1 MRIALAFRVLALVF
15 GMTLSVSVAA
25 SAQNFPNK
33 PVHLIIT
40 TGPGSFVDIIARVLS
55 SKMPE
60 TLGQPVI
67 PENRPG
73 AAGQLAADLVAKAAP
88 DGYTLLVSSPGT
100 LTVGPQF
107 AKTPYD
113 PLKDLAPVA
122 LLATAA
128 TGFAVNEAFPAKT
141 FPEFLAYAKAHPGS
155 ISYSHPGN
163 GSLMHLGAE
172 QMKILTGISM
182 VGVPYRGAGPAATAI
197 ATGEVQVG
205 FADLLSLKSLA
216 DGGRIRIVA
225 LVDPARTAYAPDIP
239 TVAEL
244 ALPGYDAGGW
254 GMLLAPAGTPAPI
267 IARLNAEV
275 RRAYEISEV
284 REALK
289 RVAVD
294 PMLMSPE
301 DSAKFLHQQYE
312 KWGKVVRET
321 GIKP

>member
-1 MRIALAFRVLALVF
+1 MSIGLAFRVAALLV
-15 GMTLSVSVAA
+15 GMTVAA
-25 SAQNFPNK
+25 SAQSFPNK
-33 PVHLIIT
+33 PVRIVIT

-60 TLGQPVI
+60 TLGQPVV

-73 AAGQLAADLVAKAAP
+73 AAGQIAADTVAKAAP

-113 PLKDLAPVA
+113 PLKDFAAVG

-128 TGFAVNEAFPAKT
+128 TGFAVTDAFPAKT
-141 FPEFLAYAKAHPGS
+141 FQEFIAYARAHPGAV
-155 ISYSHPGN
+155 SYSHPGN
-163 GSLMHLGAE
+163 GSLMHLGGE
-172 QMKILTGISM
+172 QLKILTGITM
-182 VGVPYRGAGPAATAI
+182 VGVPYRGAAPAATAI
-197 ATGEVQVG
+197 ATGEVQAG
-205 FADLLSLKSLA
+205 FADMPSLKPLA
-216 DGGRIRIVA
+216 EGGRIRILA
-225 LVDPARTAYAPDIP
+225 LVDPARTAYAPEVP
-239 TVAEL
+239 TVAESG
-244 ALPGYDAGGW
+244 LPGYDAGGW
-254 GMLLAPAGTPAPI
+254 GMLLAPAGTPPAV
-267 IARLNAEV
+267 IARLNSEV
-275 RRAYEISEV
+275 RRVYEMADV

-312 KWGKVVRET
+312 KWGKVIRET